1 MELTEALNQYEQ
13 CFGERYFFY
22 IGFVKS
28 DQEIIE
34 EIENCIRP
42 GKNRKNLGMM
52 RINYIKRVHR
62 WQCHHIATAPQDTQ
76 RIAQRFNS
84 EFFQKA

>member
-1 MELTEALNQYEQ
+1 MKKILNGKNFFLIGNNKAVHDMELTEALNQYEQ

-34 EIENCIRP
+34 EIENCIKT
-42 GKNRKNLGMM
+42 GKK
-52 RINYIKRVHR
+52 
-62 WQCHHIATAPQDTQ
+62 
-76 RIAQRFNS
+76 
-84 EFFQKA
+84 QKEPRYDEDKLY